1 MWTAPQSGRPPAVSI
16 EPVMTFEI
24 DVKRVPAVL
33 HNFKAET
40 YQAIF
45 FVHLVSAH
53 GHHVETIGERLNDP
67 ELDFLP
73 IEIEDTV
80 KLVRITSIV
89 FVEFADTPPEV
100 QTLYHGCT
108 QRERVQLR
116 LRTGESLSGELVF
129 QAPYERRRVSDI
141 LNNRHLRFL
150 ILVDEGRTYY
160 IQRDAIDEVDLRDSN
175 VPEATAGAA

>member
-1 MWTAPQSGRPPAVSI
+1 MG
-16 EPVMTFEI
+16 FEI
-24 DVKRVPAVL
+24 NVKRVPAVL

-40 YQAIF
+40 LKAIF

-73 IEIEDTV
+73 IEIDGRV

-100 QTLYHGCT
+100 ETLYHGSA
-108 QRERVQLR
+108 QRERIRLS
-116 LRTGESLSGELVF
+116 LRTGEKLQGELVF

-150 ILVDEGRTYY
+150 ILVDDGATYY
-160 IQRDAIDEVDLRDSN
+160 IQRDAIDEVDLD
-175 VPEATAGAA
+175 EAEMPQAVAAGTA